1 VSYEILIVFPISLD
15 KAIIIQAS
23 LQLFGSFMTKN
34 KIFALLITLVFSV
47 FVLSACGG
55 TIPTPTVTPE
65 APTLAPTELPPSA
78 TPIPPATKVWL
89 VNPMYLSAA
98 QVSQIH
104 NLAEQSGLVL
114 EQFPSLTAQELQN
127 RSAEIKLIIVF
138 PPDPGLVEWISA
150 YPQITFI
157 PVGIANLTASPNVYP
172 ILPDGLHPE
181 WDAYLAGYLAASI
194 TDDSRI
200 GVVTQASSA
209 DGAKRSEGFIN
220 GGVMFCGLCNPVYP
234 PYEDYPLSIEINAGS
249 QQTDWQ
255 PVIDSFLSKQVKTAY
270 VDPGVATPELL
281 LFMAQYGVK
290 LISSTTPPLG
300 LEPAWVAVIQTNYFI
315 AIQTAWTD
323 ALAQNP
329 AGSYPVDITVQPVD
343 TTLVTEGKLL
353 WLNRV
358 ISDLTSG
365 YLIP

>member
-1 VSYEILIVFPISLD
+1 MLKNRL
-15 KAIIIQAS
+15 AI
-23 LQLFGSFMTKN
+23 
-34 KIFALLITLVFSV
+34 LLITLLFSV
-47 FVLSACGG
+47 SFLSACGG
-55 TIPTPTVTPE
+55 TASTPTVTPE
-65 APTLAPTELPPSA
+65 APTLAHTELPPTA

-89 VNPMYLSAA
+89 VNPAYLSAD
-98 QVSQIH
+98 QVLQIQ
-104 NLAEQSGLVL
+104 NMVEQSGLVL
-114 EQFPSLTAQELQN
+114 EQFPSLTAQDFQN
-127 RSAEIKLIIVF
+127 RATEVKLMIVF
-138 PPDPGLVEWISA
+138 PPDPGLAEWIST

-181 WDAYLAGYLAASI
+181 WDAYMAGYLAASI

-200 GVVTQASSA
+200 GIVTQASSA
-209 DGAKRSEGFIN
+209 DGTKRSEGFIN

-234 PYEDYPLSIEINAGS
+234 PYEDYPLTVEIIAGS
-249 QQTDWQ
+249 QQTEWQ
-255 PVIDSFLSKQVKTAY
+255 PVIDSFLARQVKTAY

-281 LFMAQYGVK
+281 LYLAQYGVK

-300 LEPAWVAVIQTNYFI
+300 LEPAWVAVIQTNYFK
-315 AIQTAWTD
+315 AIQTAWAD

-329 AGSYPVDITVQPVD
+329 AGSYPVDITVQPMD
-343 TTLVTEGKLL
+343 TTLVTDGKLQ